1 MVVNSLI
8 MGVSFKTRWGSYLVW
23 TEYTFTKDN
32 KFDILEV
39 RFRSLPW
46 RQDVLKKL
54 FFSLLNLLWLAHK
67 RQQKDI
73 RARRMAYLTQFS
85 VPTLLNPMIN
95 KMADEASA
103 ILLLICSHEAW
114 GKVAYTG
121 PRPCAYACA
130 YVDPV
135 FTCQSYDMGIST
147 RRTNFVVRFTCA
159 YAYALCRPSFH
170 LLTHVLVPML
180 MLMR

>member
-1 MVVNSLI
+1 MA
-8 MGVSFKTRWGSYLVW
+8 W

-46 RQDVLKKL
+46 RQGCFEKA
-54 FFSLLNLLWLAHK
+54 FFQFVKPSFHWHISVSK
-67 RQQKDI
+67 KDI
-73 RARRMAYLTQFS
+73 RARRMAYLTQFL

-103 ILLLICSHEAW
+103 ILLLICSHEVW
-114 GKVAYTG
+114 LKVAYTG

-135 FTCQSYDMGIST
+135 FTCQSCDMGIST
-147 RRTNFVVRFTCA
+147 RRTNFVVRFSCA
-159 YAYALCRPSFH
+159 YAYALCRPSFQ

-180 MLMR
+180 MLMH